1 MYEQREEINM
11 MAPETLFK
19 LEELIE
25 LRQQVCFEMI
35 EAEGES
41 LEDLEL
47 KLEEV
52 ENEISE
58 LSYQY
63 GIDEYEIEELEQQR
77 EA

>member
-1 MYEQREEINM
+1 MLSQEALY
-11 MAPETLFK
+11 K
-19 LEELIE
+19 LEELVE
-25 LRQQVCFEMI
+25 LRKQLCYEMI

-52 ENEISE
+52 ETEISE

-63 GIDEYEIEELEQQR
+63 GIDEYEIDELEHR